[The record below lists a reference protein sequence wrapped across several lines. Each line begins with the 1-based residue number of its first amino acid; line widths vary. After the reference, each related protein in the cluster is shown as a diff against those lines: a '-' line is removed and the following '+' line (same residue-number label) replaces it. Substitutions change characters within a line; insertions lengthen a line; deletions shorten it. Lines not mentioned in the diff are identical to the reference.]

1 MDISVVESPA
11 QWEDTRAA
19 EDDLTL
25 VHATKRG
32 HASAFEKL
40 VRKYDRKLLRIAQS
54 VTHNREEAE
63 DAVQEAF
70 FKAYQK
76 LHQFQE
82 SAKFSTWLIRIVL
95 NEALMKLRRQ
105 RTAREESLDRD
116 FQSDTDIPPMVADW
130 SPNPQELYSAVE
142 FREILIKCLRRLQP
156 TLRIVFVLR
165 DIEELSINETCEALG
180 LSTVAVKAR
189 LFRARLKLRHELSA
203 YFKKRNG
210 EPSAI
215 ESSDDVNYLDRTR
228 GLRRILPALTPTSDG
243 EIRDREADL

>member
-1 MDISVVESPA
+1 MGSCVVEPPE
-11 QWEDTRAA
+11 QTEDPRGA

-70 FKAYQK
+70 FKAYQR
-76 LHQFQE
+76 LDQFQE

-95 NEALMKLRRQ
+95 NEALTRLRRQ
-105 RTAREESLDRD
+105 RTAQEESLDRD
-116 FQSDTDIPPMVADW
+116 FQSDTDIPPVEMADW

-142 FREILIKCLRRLQP
+142 FREILINCLRRLQP

-180 LSTVAVKAR
+180 LSAVAVKAR
-189 LFRARLKLRHELSA
+189 LFRARLQLRHELSA
-203 YFKKRNG
+203 YFKKRDR

-215 ESSDDVNYLDRTR
+215 ESSDKVNYLEGPVKCNT
-228 GLRRILPALTPTSDG
+228 G
-243 EIRDREADL
+243 EGSPIAGA